1 MGYYHGEIPW
11 SRKINIMHAYNI
23 VATGNGLWVKNS
35 SGVLVQVVDENGY
48 WVGPD
53 ITSTSPSSSP
63 STSPSSSASTSPSS
77 SVSTSPSSSVSSSVS
92 SSPSAS

>member
-1 MGYYHGEIPW
+1 MASKHTLI
-11 SRKINIMHAYNI
+11 AY
-23 VATGNGLWVKNS
+23 GDGFYVKNS
-35 SGVLVQVVDENGY
+35 SGVLVQVIDKDGY

-63 STSPSSSASTSPSS
+63 SSSASSSASTSPSS
-77 SVSTSPSSSVSSSVS
+77 SVSTSPSSSVSSSAS